1 MAAALYA
8 TQLLLPPTKT
18 TIPEFLLLTLI
29 GGAAYVSSGVALGA
43 FDLTQLRALLAR
55 RRTKATAS

>member
-8 TQLLLPPTKT
+8 TQLLLPPGKT

-29 GGAAYVSSGVALGA
+29 GALSYVGSGIILGA
-43 FDLTQLRALLAR
+43 FDLTHLRILLSR
-55 RRTKATAS
+55 RRARAA

>member
-8 TQLLLPPTKT
+8 TERLLPPGKT

-29 GGAAYVSSGVALGA
+29 GALSYAGSGIALGA
-43 FDLTQLRALLAR
+43 FDLTQLRALLTR
-55 RRTKATAS
+55 RRARAA